1 MTNRSLLSVVVPVYG
16 CAKTIE
22 ELCKRVIALENVD
35 LAIELIL
42 VDDSSTDG
50 GREILAA
57 VDTQYPQCRAILL
70 PRNFG
75 QHWATSRG
83 ILETSGD
90 QVVIMDCDLEN
101 KPEDLLNLIA
111 ELSDKHPCVLGSS
124 SVRGRRTILRQVLRR
139 LYGSMLSRC
148 YQYDLI
154 ELGFNSFSF
163 AAFGGQFVRQIVS
176 DSSPYD
182 PISTKILDSGAQIRV
197 IKVTTSPSSSRRS
210 SYSPFENLLLAFKS
224 LILAGKGFQILCVK
238 GLAWV
243 ATMSVVSLAA
253 LLLFIFKTGSSI
265 VSLILGLVVA
275 ILFTLGA
282 GIVLALLTSIV
293 LGSLNQTRPAVSKQL
308 EMNQEDSHK

>member
-1 MTNRSLLSVVVPVYG
+1 MTNRSLLSVVVPVYC
-16 CAKTIE
+16 CATTIE
-22 ELCKRVIALENVD
+22 ELCKRVIALESVD
-35 LAIELIL
+35 RAIELIL

-57 VDTQYPQCRAILL
+57 VDSQYPQCRVILL

-101 KPEDLLNLIA
+101 KPEDLLTLIA
-111 ELSDKHPCVLGSS
+111 ELSDVNPCVLGSS
-124 SVRGRRTILRQVLRR
+124 SERGQRTILRQVLRR
-139 LYGSMLSRC
+139 LYGSMLSHC
-148 YQYDLI
+148 YKNDLV
-154 ELGFNSFSF
+154 ELGINSFSF
-163 AAFGGQFVRQIVS
+163 AAFDGQFVRQIVS
-176 DSSPYD
+176 DNSPYD
-182 PISTKILDSGAQIRV
+182 PISIKILDSGARIRV

-238 GLAWV
+238 GLLWV
-243 ATMSVVSLAA
+243 ATISVVSLAA
-253 LLLFIFKTGSSI
+253 FLLFMLKTGSSI

-275 ILFTLGA
+275 ILFTLGV

-293 LGSLNQTRPAVSKQL
+293 LSSLNQTRPAVSKQL
-308 EMNQEDSHK
+308 EVNQRHNDK